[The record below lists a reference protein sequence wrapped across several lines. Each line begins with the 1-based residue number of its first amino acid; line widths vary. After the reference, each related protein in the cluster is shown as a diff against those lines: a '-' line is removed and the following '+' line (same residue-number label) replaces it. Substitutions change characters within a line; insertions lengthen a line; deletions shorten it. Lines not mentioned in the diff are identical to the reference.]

1 MAHLFIDVSDVRRT
15 AILSVLHAMEDMEDP
30 VSLDPEEWMDSA
42 VESWAR
48 VIASAVSELE
58 RQIEKAHV

>member
-1 MAHLFIDVSDVRRT
+1 MAHLLIDVSDVRRT

-30 VSLDPEEWMDSA
+30 ASLDPEEWTDPA